1 MKTLSKNIA
10 LVVIGC
16 LFFQACMQEKDTS
29 TSDLKREEVKELL
42 VEYGLPTEPLDKVSS
57 SDLDTVNIVRLEK
70 NLKNWVALKT
80 AFANRNLS
88 KEDVDKLVRINTE
101 IDSATSN
108 TERKIIREKY
118 ADFFNRIK

>member
-1 MKTLSKNIA
+1 
-10 LVVIGC
+10 
-16 LFFQACMQEKDTS
+16 MQEKDTS

-118 ADFFNRIK
+118 ADFFNRIKMSGKSDAQDNIPF